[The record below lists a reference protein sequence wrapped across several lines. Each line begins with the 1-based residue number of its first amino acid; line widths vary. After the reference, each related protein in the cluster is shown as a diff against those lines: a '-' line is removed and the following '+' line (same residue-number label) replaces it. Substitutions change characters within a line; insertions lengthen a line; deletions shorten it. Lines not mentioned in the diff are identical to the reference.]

1 MINVPLD
8 PEKKNGERPAE
19 RGASTGERPSSKPSA
34 TEVPLDPQKK

>member
-19 RGASTGERPSSKPSA
+19 RGTTTGEPASSKPA
-34 TEVPLDPQKK
+34 ITEVPLDPKKK